1 METSVESL
9 SERVDLTQLGIWGQ
23 PVRVELGGRHEDVW
37 VQTLGDRTEA
47 MERGHEAMQRKLL
60 EFRPGSERLEAL
72 TEALML
78 SPLAELAELA
88 LDAERP
94 QMEARLR
101 REMLDPVSPRQ
112 DVGAGESEAEFARR
126 VDEHRAR
133 CQSLAEARAVRLQ
146 ELLEARRGELSAME
160 RAELAQLARPRRI
173 DAECWHAFTL
183 ACDDWV
189 LLRAVRRA
197 EDHGRQYFESAE
209 VVRSLHPAV
218 KEQLRRAYRALE
230 PADAHSLPKG

>member
-1 METSVESL
+1 MEAVQQSG
-9 SERVDLTQLGIWGQ
+9 ERVDLTQLGVWGQ
-23 PVRVELGGRHEDVW
+23 PVRVKFGGRYEDVW

-78 SPLAELAELA
+78 SPVADLVELA
-88 LDAERP
+88 LEGERP

-101 REMLDPVSPRQ
+101 REMPDPVSPRQ
-112 DVGAGESEAEFARR
+112 DAAAGESEAEFARR
-126 VDEHRAR
+126 VEEHRLR
-133 CQSLAEARAVRLQ
+133 CQSLAEARAARLQ
-146 ELLEARRGELSAME
+146 ELLDARRAELSATE
-160 RAELAQLARPRRI
+160 REELAELARPRRI
-173 DAECWHAFTL
+173 DAECWNAFAL

-197 EDHGRQYFESAE
+197 EDHGRQYFDSVE

-230 PADAHSLPKG
+230 PTDVHSLPKG

>member
-1 METSVESL
+1 MEAVQSL
-9 SERVDLTQLGIWGQ
+9 SQRVDLTQLGIWGQ
-23 PVRVELGGRHEDVW
+23 PVRVEFGGRYEDVW

-47 MERGHEAMQRKLL
+47 IERGHEAMQRKLL
-60 EFRPGSERLEAL
+60 EFRPGSERLEVL

-78 SPLAELAELA
+78 SPLADLVELA
-88 LDAERP
+88 LEGERP

-101 REMLDPVSPRQ
+101 REMPDPVSPRQ
-112 DVGAGESEAEFARR
+112 DVAAGEGEAEFARR
-126 VDEHRAR
+126 VEEHRVR
-133 CQSLAEARAVRLQ
+133 RQSLAEARAEKLQ
-146 ELLEARRGELSAME
+146 EGLDARRAELSAME

-173 DAECWHAFTL
+173 DAECWNAFAL

-197 EDHGRQYFESAE
+197 EDHERQYFDSVE
-209 VVRSLHPAV
+209 VVHALHPAV

-230 PADAHSLPKG
+230 PADTPSLPKG

>member
-1 METSVESL
+1 VEF
-9 SERVDLTQLGIWGQ
+9 
-23 PVRVELGGRHEDVW
+23 GGRYEDVW

-78 SPLAELAELA
+78 SPLGDLVELA
-88 LDAERP
+88 LEAERP

-101 REMLDPVSPRQ
+101 REMPDPVSPRQ
-112 DVGAGESEAEFARR
+112 DAAAGESAAEFARR
-126 VDEHRAR
+126 MDEHRAR
-133 CQSLAEARAVRLQ
+133 CQSLAEARAAKLQ
-146 ELLEARRGELSAME
+146 ELLEARRTELSAVE
-160 RAELAQLARPRRI
+160 RGELVQLARPRRI
-173 DAECWHAFTL
+173 DAECWHAFAV

-189 LLRAVRRA
+189 LLRAVRPA
-197 EDHGRQYFESAE
+197 DDHERQYFDSVE
-209 VVRSLHPAV
+209 VVQSLHPAV

>member
-1 METSVESL
+1 MDAVPQS

-23 PVRVELGGRHEDVW
+23 PVRVEFGGRYEDVW

-78 SPLAELAELA
+78 SPPADLVELAR
-88 LDAERP
+88 DGERP
-94 QMEARLR
+94 QMETRLR
-101 REMLDPVSPRQ
+101 REMPDPVSPRQ
-112 DVGAGESEAEFARR
+112 DVAAGESEAEFARR

-133 CQSLAEARAVRLQ
+133 CQSLAEARAAKLQ
-146 ELLEARRGELSAME
+146 EALEARRAELLTME
-160 RAELAQLARPRRI
+160 RAELVEKARPRRI
-173 DAECWHAFTL
+173 DAECWNAFAL

-197 EDHGRQYFESAE
+197 EDHERQYFDSVE
-209 VVRSLHPAV
+209 VVKSLHPAV
-218 KEQLRRAYRALE
+218 KEQLRRAYRGLE